1 MRSRWLSTFSLL
13 GMLLIV
19 LGIVGKIIGPRFIYD
34 PGQIPDGHEAW
45 YYLIV
50 GALMLING
58 LVSPAL
64 TAQEKGT
71 PHARLPRASRKRAP
85 SSPPP
90 PSLRATTPDTLHHH
104 SLKDHKYHGY

>member
-13 GMLLIV
+13 GILLIV
-19 LGIVGKIIGPRFIYD
+19 LGLIGLIIGPRFVFD
-34 PGQIPDGHEAW
+34 PGQVADGHEAW

-64 TAQEKGT
+64 TAEEKRD
-71 PHARLPRASRKRAP
+71 AAKAASVRAP
-85 SSPPP
+85 EARAVVATAAESPGDN
-90 PSLRATTPDTLHHH
+90 A
-104 SLKDHKYHGY
+104 

>member
-13 GMLLIV
+13 GILLIV
-19 LGIVGKIIGPRFIYD
+19 LGIVGLIIGPRFIYD
-34 PGQIPDGHEAW
+34 PGQVPDGHEAW

-64 TAQEKGT
+64 TAEEK
-71 PHARLPRASRKRAP
+71 REASRAASVRQSEARAVV
-85 SSPPP
+85 
-90 PSLRATTPDTLHHH
+90 ATAAENPGDNA
-104 SLKDHKYHGY
+104 

>member
-64 TAQEKGT
+64 TAQEK
-71 PHARLPRASRKRAP
+71 RDASRAASARKPEARPVIAAAAESP
-85 SSPPP
+85 SDN
-90 PSLRATTPDTLHHH
+90 A
-104 SLKDHKYHGY
+104 